1 MVTMKGKPMGRISAE
16 LELAN
21 YDDMARAEAR
31 DIPAEAVR
39 RLTVSGVVDAGATK
53 LVIPQYVVERL
64 GLKTIGQSGV
74 RYADGRT
81 ADRPV
86 AGATHL
92 TWGGRSSLF
101 DAIVEP
107 DRDSALIGAI
117 VLENLDLIVDCQR
130 QTLAPRD
137 PKRTIFEAE

>member
-1 MVTMKGKPMGRISAE
+1 MVTLKDKPMGRISAE

-21 YDDMARAEAR
+21 YDDMARARAG
-31 DIPAEAVR
+31 DIPAEEVR
-39 RLTVSGVVDAGATK
+39 RMTISGIVDTGATK
-53 LVIPQYVVERL
+53 LVIPESVVERL
-64 GLKTIGQSGV
+64 GLQTVGRSGV

-81 ADRPV
+81 ADRLV
-86 AGATHL
+86 AGAIHL

-107 DRDSALIGAI
+107 GRDSALIGAI
-117 VLENLDLIVDCQR
+117 VLENLDLIIDCQR

>member
-1 MVTMKGKPMGRISAE
+1 MVTAKGKPMGRI
-16 LELAN
+16 LVDVELAN
-21 YDDMARAEAR
+21 YDDMARAEAG
-31 DIPAEAVR
+31 DIPADRVR
-39 RLTVSGVVDAGATK
+39 RLTVSGVVDTGATR
-53 LVIPQYVVERL
+53 LVIPQYVVDRL
-64 GLKTIGQSGV
+64 GLRTTGQSGV

-86 AGATHL
+86 AGAIHL

-101 DAIVEP
+101 SAIVEP

-117 VLENLDLIVDCQR
+117 VLEDLDLVVDCQR
-130 QTLAPRD
+130 RILAPRD

>member
-1 MVTMKGKPMGRISAE
+1 MVMMKDKPMGRISAE

-21 YDDMARAEAR
+21 YDDMARAAAG
-31 DIPAEAVR
+31 DIPSESIR
-39 RLTVSGVVDAGATK
+39 RLTVSGIVDTGATK
-53 LVIPQYVVERL
+53 LVIPQHVVDRL
-64 GLKTIGQSGV
+64 GLKTIGRSGV

-81 ADRPV
+81 GDRPV
-86 AGATHL
+86 AGTIHL
-92 TWGGRSSLF
+92 TWGGRSCVF

-117 VLENLDLIVDCQR
+117 VLENLDLIIDCQR

-137 PKRTIFEAE
+137 PKRMIFEAE

>member
-1 MVTMKGKPMGRISAE
+1 MVTMKDKPMGRI
-16 LELAN
+16 LVDVELAN
-21 YDDMARAEAR
+21 YDDMARAAAG
-31 DIPAEAVR
+31 DIPAERIR
-39 RLTVSGVVDAGATK
+39 RLTVSGVVDTGATK
-53 LVIPQYVVERL
+53 LVIPQFVVDRL
-64 GLKTIGQSGV
+64 GLKTVAQSGV

-81 ADRPV
+81 AERPV
-86 AGATHL
+86 ASAIHL